1 MEDDYEHVSEELVYC
16 LTNVPGPGLVGGIP
30 ADLGGCLC
38 TMTCNIGCSH
48 LINSSNYTPDGFLV
62 KGAGSKLP
70 IYECN
75 SECSCEPSRCTNRVA
90 QLGPLPYLKVTK
102 LGLKG
107 WGLVTKRELSEGQF
121 VCEYAGEV
129 LGRDVA
135 KARALRQTAEG
146 KANYILVLRE
156 HAGGTEVARTI
167 VDPTVVGNIG
177 RYLNHSCSPNLTML
191 PIRVDSTVPRLALF
205 ASRDISEGEELCF
218 DYASPEG
225 RAGDDSG
232 EKPQWIEIEDKNGP
246 PRCRCQ
252 CGTSSC
258 RGLLP
263 YDPELL
269 S

>member
-1 MEDDYEHVSEELVYC
+1 MNL
-16 LTNVPGPGLVGGIP
+16 
-30 ADLGGCLC
+30 
-38 TMTCNIGCSH
+38 
-48 LINSSNYTPDGFLV
+48 F
-62 KGAGSKLP
+62 
-70 IYECN
+70 
-75 SECSCEPSRCTNRVA
+75 R
-90 QLGPLPYLKVTK
+90 VTK

-107 WGLVTKRELSEGQF
+107 WGLVTKRELREGQF

-129 LGRDVA
+129 LGREVA

-225 RAGDDSG
+225 RAGDVGG

-246 PRCRCQ
+246 LRCRCQ
-252 CGTSSC
+252 CGALSC

>member
-1 MEDDYEHVSEELVYC
+1 MGH
-16 LTNVPGPGLVGGIP
+16 
-30 ADLGGCLC
+30 
-38 TMTCNIGCSH
+38 
-48 LINSSNYTPDGFLV
+48 
-62 KGAGSKLP
+62 
-70 IYECN
+70 
-75 SECSCEPSRCTNRVA
+75 
-90 QLGPLPYLKVTK
+90 
-102 LGLKG
+102 KG
-107 WGLVTKRELSEGQF
+107 WGLVTKRGLSEGQF

-129 LGRDVA
+129 LGREVA

-177 RYLNHSCSPNLTML
+177 RYLNHSCSPNLSML

-205 ASRDISEGEELCF
+205 ASRDIGEGEELCF

-225 RAGDDSG
+225 RTDGDDR
-232 EKPQWIEIEDKNGP
+232 PQWIEIEDKNGP

-252 CGTSSC
+252 CGALTC

-263 YDPELL
+263 YDPDLL

>member
-1 MEDDYEHVSEELVYC
+1 
-16 LTNVPGPGLVGGIP
+16 
-30 ADLGGCLC
+30 
-38 TMTCNIGCSH
+38 MTKCM
-48 LINSSNYTPDGFLV
+48 LI
-62 KGAGSKLP
+62 
-70 IYECN
+70 
-75 SECSCEPSRCTNRVA
+75 
-90 QLGPLPYLKVTK
+90 
-102 LGLKG
+102 
-107 WGLVTKRELSEGQF
+107 EGQF

-129 LGRDVA
+129 LGREVA

-156 HAGGTEVARTI
+156 HAGGIEVARTI

-177 RYLNHSCSPNLTML
+177 RYLNHSCAPNLIML

-205 ASRDISEGEELCF
+205 ANRDISEGEELCF
-218 DYASPEG
+218 DYGSPEG
-225 RAGDDSG
+225 RSGG
-232 EKPQWIEIEDKNGP
+232 EKPTWIEIEDENGP

-252 CGTSSC
+252 CGAVTC